1 MRTARMTMLLALAL
15 AAPSLLVG
23 VLSDGPYAG
32 RVLQGGLF
40 LLAVAGL
47 AAVWMWRVGA
57 RLDREQ
63 DERGSLILGKTAV
76 FTCLAAAVAI
86 QTYWAWHFAAGGN
99 AGDDS
104 FWLLVA
110 FWGAF
115 AGSYAYNS
123 FRT

>member
-1 MRTARMTMLLALAL
+1 MRTARTTLVLAAAL
-15 AAPSLLVG
+15 AAPTLLVG
-23 VLSDGPYAG
+23 LLSDGPYAS
-32 RVLQGGLF
+32 RVLQGGIV
-40 LLAVAGL
+40 LLVLSGL
-47 AAVWMWRVGA
+47 AAVWMWRRGA

-63 DERGSLILGKTAV
+63 DERGRLILGKTAV

-110 FWGAF
+110 FWAAF